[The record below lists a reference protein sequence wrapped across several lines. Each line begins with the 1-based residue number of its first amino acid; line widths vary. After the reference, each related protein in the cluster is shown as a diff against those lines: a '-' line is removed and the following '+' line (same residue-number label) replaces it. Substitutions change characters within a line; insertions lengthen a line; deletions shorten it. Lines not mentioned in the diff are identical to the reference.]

1 MASSVEEDPVGGAN
15 ADKESGSDEQSALA
29 LAQGKLTH

>member
-1 MASSVEEDPVGGAN
+1 MASSAKEDPVGEAN

-29 LAQGKLTH
+29 LAQSKLTH